1 LISANAPSSA
11 GDSSSSSSALAGTGT
26 GPGGGPGG
34 GGGGGGGTGAGTGTC
49 GGNGSN
55 PIVQKLDADGTVEK
69 AVGPNTDRT
78 DPITPATG
86 STQTTDTANSKMGII
101 HARELAEN
109 TVKSGGPE
117 ALYGSARER
126 ANMGKGA
133 VNGYSF
139 SGPYDYPTYPGGK
152 PDDSLTMMGGWTTRR
167 GRHESSLWTSR
178 MNSKGQEGKRNK
190 YYKWST
196 KGGGNWRKMNKD
208 EMINVF
214 QKQGREDGGNF
225 FGVNPGGTKFKD
237 MIARQLK
244 QKEADNAMA
253 KVGGLKMENDKMGF
267 VGGQKKRK
275 RESRQ
280 N

>member
-1 LISANAPSSA
+1 
-11 GDSSSSSSALAGTGT
+11 
-26 GPGGGPGG
+26 
-34 GGGGGGGTGAGTGTC
+34 
-49 GGNGSN
+49 
-55 PIVQKLDADGTVEK
+55 
-69 AVGPNTDRT
+69 
-78 DPITPATG
+78 
-86 STQTTDTANSKMGII
+86 
-101 HARELAEN
+101 
-109 TVKSGGPE
+109 
-117 ALYGSARER
+117 
-126 ANMGKGA
+126 
-133 VNGYSF
+133 
-139 SGPYDYPTYPGGK
+139 
-152 PDDSLTMMGGWTTRR
+152 
-167 GRHESSLWTSR
+167 